1 MGLKNKLMSISMAG
15 LTAGATLLGG
25 EKTDAEKKPEPEQTV
40 TQKTQTAR
48 PTDMLQETIDLQALA
63 RQYNA
68 QYYIYKGK
76 SYRVSYGYDASFL
89 FALSYSVLKDKPSFE
104 FDGVTYQT
112 ETAMQENAALRQARQ
127 KGLATYSFN
136 GKEKPAISQ
145 FPGSEQMAVFGN
157 MYEELISPQS
167 KETKKNLERFAKDC
181 SKNSKDAL
189 ELLNRMYTLSRLS
202 GYPEI
207 LEQTDDNMNL
217 MSKVI
222 EKGCQHKTPH
232 YEPSLFGR
240 STIWLVPGCF
250 SDLIPEMAHAFR
262 DHNNVFGEAHQFVG
276 DALKDI
282 LTFNSLGFGADA
294 QIKNY
299 KNPQRMEHDAH
310 SVVQPALMDY
320 ASGKIET
327 IDEMYFAIDSA
338 RKRLNNEYTWTSEA
352 KKNVENG
359 RKLALQKSD
368 ENGVN
373 VAHLAKVNQ
382 GQKS

>member
-1 MGLKNKLMSISMAG
+1 MAG
-15 LTAGATLLGG
+15 LSAGATLLGG
-25 EKTDAEKKPEPEQTV
+25 EKADAKKKPEPEQKI
-40 TQKTQTAR
+40 TQKTQATR
-48 PTDMLQETIDLQALA
+48 PIDIMRETNDLQAIA
-63 RQYNA
+63 GQDNA
-68 QYYIYKGK
+68 QYL
-76 SYRVSYGYDASFL
+76 SYYDETFL
-89 FALSYSVLKDKPSFE
+89 FALSDSVQKNEPSFE

-112 ETAMQENAALRQARQ
+112 KTAMQENAALRQARQ

-145 FPGSEQMAVFGN
+145 FPASEQLAVFGN

-167 KETKKNLERFAKDC
+167 KETKKNLERFAKNC
-181 SKNSKDAL
+181 SRDPEGAL

-217 MSKVI
+217 MSKII
-222 EKGCQHKTPH
+222 EKGKQQKTPH

-240 STIWLVPGCF
+240 GTIWLVPGCF

-276 DALKDI
+276 DGLKDI

-294 QIKNY
+294 QNKNY
-299 KNPQRMEHDAH
+299 KNQQRMEHDAL

-320 ASGKIET
+320 AFGKIET
-327 IDEMYFAIDSA
+327 VDKMYF
-338 RKRLNNEYTWTSEA
+338 
-352 KKNVENG
+352 
-359 RKLALQKSD
+359 ALQKS
-368 ENGVN
+368 EEKGVN
-373 VAHLAKVNQ
+373 VAHLAKVKQ